1 MRKGC
6 LAFFEGFLLYQS
18 TLLVMIYLDE
28 RRINRS
34 SERFWR
40 VRKEILVHVERT
52 LAVGVLWSLVI
63 PAKAAAFG
71 KLNRSMRQS
80 KLTMQKRLLALLE
93 LATLA
98 EYDPSVTPVAP
109 VAALLPHPPPFG
121 HVSGREI
128 AASACHGT

>member
-1 MRKGC
+1 M
-6 LAFFEGFLLYQS
+6 
-18 TLLVMIYLDE
+18 
-28 RRINRS
+28 
-34 SERFWR
+34 
-40 VRKEILVHVERT
+40 HVERT

-98 EYDPSVTPVAP
+98 EYDPSVTPVAS

-121 HVSGREI
+121 HVSGGEI